1 MSAPGIPFLAGLDA
15 PAVEAV
21 RARMVPVAVPGGGTL
36 FEQGATGDALY
47 TLVSGAIGISARDHN
62 GMPTRIAR
70 LRPPETF
77 GEMALLSDAPRA
89 ATVMALRD
97 SHLLRLSREAFEA
110 VIAEHPQT
118 LLYFA
123 RMLADR
129 LRALVD
135 GYSVHHA
142 PRIFTILAVTEGPS
156 PEHLARQLAAGLDA
170 ILPGETGCLTDWPA
184 GADEAWF
191 QDYEGRHART
201 IFAAREI
208 DCPWCRQ
215 AQRRGDHVLLLAE
228 PGAPPRPGAAAYLE
242 RVRSDW
248 IRMDL
253 VVRQDRD
260 ARRPKPLH
268 PAVAALPAALRIQL
282 RPGREPD
289 LRRLA
294 RLVSGAARGLV
305 LGGGGARGLAHLG
318 VLKALDEA
326 GCGPDF
332 VGGTSMG
339 AIIAAGLAMDW
350 SVDEIQARTEAFFGT
365 SNPINDYTLPLHAL
379 TRGAKVDAG
388 LATRYGGVRIED
400 LWLPFFC
407 VSSNLTTGSTMVH
420 RSGDLATALRAS
432 IAIPGLLPPVLCDEG
447 VLVDGGMMNNLPA
460 DVAAGLER
468 GPVLAVDVGSDRAFQ
483 DMPRRGWSSRIVR
496 KLIGSPLAMPG
507 LAPLLLRAAT
517 VSSDAQTLVAATHAT
532 AVLKPP
538 LADID
543 LRAWSRLR
551 ESADLGYR
559 DTQASIASGK
569 LARWLDPLR

>member
-1 MSAPGIPFLAGLDA
+1 MTGPEIPFLAGLDEA
-15 PAVEAV
+15 AIAAV
-21 RARMVPVAVPGGGTL
+21 RARMVPVTVPGGRIL
-36 FEQGATGDALY
+36 FEQGSPGDALY
-47 TLVSGAIGISARDHN
+47 TLVSGVVGVSARDHN
-62 GMPTRIAR
+62 GTPTRVAR

-89 ATVMALRD
+89 ATVVALRD
-97 SHLLRLSREAFEA
+97 SQLLQLTREAFEA
-110 VIAEHPQT
+110 VIAEHPRT

-129 LRALVD
+129 LRAIYD
-135 GYSVHHA
+135 GYSVNHA
-142 PRIFTILAVTEGPS
+142 PRVFTILAATAGPDTRD
-156 PEHLARQLAAGLDA
+156 LAHRLAAAFDA
-170 ILPGETGCLTDWPA
+170 ILPGETGCLADWPE

-191 QDYEGRHART
+191 QAFENRHART
-201 IFAAREI
+201 ILAAREI

-215 AQRRGDHVLLLAE
+215 SQRRGDHVLLLAE
-228 PGAPPRPGAAAYLE
+228 PGAPPRPGVAAYLD

-253 VVRQDRD
+253 VVRQEAG
-260 ARRPKPLH
+260 ARRPRSLH
-268 PAVAALPAALRIQL
+268 PAVAALPAAMRIQL
-282 RPGREPD
+282 RDGSESD
-289 LRRLA
+289 LHRLV
-294 RLVSGAARGLV
+294 RLVSGSARGLV

-318 VLKALDEA
+318 VLKALDEV
-326 GCGPDF
+326 GCAPDF

-339 AIIAAGLAMDW
+339 AIIAASLAMGW
-350 SVDEIQARTEAFFGT
+350 STAEIHAQTEAFFAG

-388 LATRYGGVRIED
+388 LAERYGGVRIED

-420 RSGDLATALRAS
+420 RTGDLPKALRAS

-460 DVAAGLER
+460 DVAAGMER

-483 DMPRRGWSSRIVR
+483 DMPTRGWSGKLAR

-517 VSSDAQTLVAATHAT
+517 VSSDAQSLMAATHAT
-532 AVLKPP
+532 AVLKPQ
-538 LADID
+538 LSGID
-543 LRAWSRLR
+543 LRAWSRFA
-551 ESADLGYR
+551 ESADLGYQETR
-559 DTQASIASGK
+559 AGIAAGR

>member
-1 MSAPGIPFLAGLDA
+1 MSTPLIPFLAGLDA
-15 PAVEAV
+15 PAIDAV
-21 RARMVPVAVPGGGTL
+21 RARMVPVAVPGGRTL
-36 FEQGATGDALY
+36 FEQGAPGDALY
-47 TLVSGAIGISARDHN
+47 TLVSGVVGVSARDHN
-62 GMPTRIAR
+62 GTPTRIAR

-77 GEMALLSDAPRA
+77 GEMALLSDTPRA

-97 SHLLRLSREAFEA
+97 SHLLQLTRDAFEA
-110 VIAEHPQT
+110 VITEHPHT

-129 LRALVD
+129 LRAVYD
-135 GYSVHHA
+135 GYSLHHA
-142 PRIFTILAVTEGPS
+142 PRIFTILAVTEGPD
-156 PEHLARQLAAGLDA
+156 PADLARRLATSFDA

-184 GADEAWF
+184 GADETWF
-191 QDYEGRHART
+191 QDFEGRCART
-201 IFAAREI
+201 ILAAREI

-215 AQRRGDHVLLLAE
+215 SQRRGDHVLLLAE

-253 VVRQDRD
+253 VIRQEAG
-260 ARRPKPLH
+260 ARRPRSLH
-268 PAVAALPAALRIQL
+268 PAVAALPSALRIQL
-282 RPGREPD
+282 RDDCPAD
-289 LRRLA
+289 LQRLA

-326 GCGPDF
+326 GCSPDF

-339 AIIAAGLAMDW
+339 AIIAASLAMGW
-350 SVDEIQARTEAFFGT
+350 STAEIHAQTEAFFAT

-388 LATRYGGVRIED
+388 LAARFGGVRIED

-420 RSGDLATALRAS
+420 RSGDLPKALRAS

-460 DVAAGLER
+460 DVAAGMER

-483 DMPRRGWSSRIVR
+483 DMPSRGWRGRLVR
-496 KLIGSPLAMPG
+496 RLIGSPLAMPG

-517 VSSDAQTLVAATHAT
+517 VSSDAQSLMAATHAT
-532 AVLKPP
+532 AVLKPQ
-538 LADID
+538 LSGID
-543 LRAWSRLR
+543 LRAWSRFR

-559 DTQASIASGK
+559 ETQVGIAGGT
-569 LARWLDPLR
+569 LARWLEPVR